1 MVFEPIKS
9 PLVQAAVQ
17 AADPDFR
24 RDGTPERVE
33 FENSI
38 ADEAAKEDH
47 LSEIDEDEWTDHNF
61 GNSIHSATEDEAS
74 SLDDSRYVCEVFSFK
89 TVLEY

>member
-1 MVFEPIKS
+1 MFESIKN
-9 PLVQAAVQ
+9 PLDRIQAAVQ
-17 AADPDFR
+17 AADLDFR

-38 ADEAAKEDH
+38 ADEAAKEDQ

-61 GNSIHSATEDEAS
+61 GNSVHSGTEDEAS
-74 SLDDSRYVCEVFSFK
+74 SLDDSRFFCLLSL
-89 TVLEY
+89 TV

>member
-1 MVFEPIKS
+1 MIEPIKS
-9 PLVQAAVQ
+9 PLVKAAVE
-17 AADPDFR
+17 ADDLDFR

-38 ADEAAKEDH
+38 ADEATKEDH

-61 GNSIHSATEDEAS
+61 GNSVHSGTEDEAS
-74 SLDDSRYVCEVFSFK
+74 SLDSRLFLHF
-89 TVLEY
+89 

>member
-1 MVFEPIKS
+1 MEKPVVFESIKS

-17 AADPDFR
+17 DPDFR

-38 ADEAAKEDH
+38 ADEAAKDDQ

-61 GNSIHSATEDEAS
+61 GNSIHSGTEDEAS
-74 SLDDSRYVCEVFSFK
+74 SLDSR
-89 TVLEY
+89 